1 MARTFEASRVGN
13 CARGHRPGLVERI
26 CRQITTL
33 DSDECGEDVP
43 EGITGGDDEAL
54 EAKLEQRR
62 DGRALIGTVLMLVA
76 LILYGLLLA
85 GIDAA
90 ESASKSPRETQSP
103 SPSPQETGCYYVSES
118 SDVALRGEM

>member
-1 MARTFEASRVGN
+1 MAGPVEVGSV
-13 CARGHRPGLVERI
+13 CDRPGSDRPGLVERV
-26 CRQITTL
+26 CRKIVEVNSDL
-33 DSDECGEDVP
+33 DSEDVL
-43 EGITGGDDEAL
+43 EGTAGGDCEAL

-62 DGRALIGTVLMLVA
+62 DGRALIGTVLMLVS

-103 SPSPQETGCYYVSES
+103 SPSPQETGCHYVSES